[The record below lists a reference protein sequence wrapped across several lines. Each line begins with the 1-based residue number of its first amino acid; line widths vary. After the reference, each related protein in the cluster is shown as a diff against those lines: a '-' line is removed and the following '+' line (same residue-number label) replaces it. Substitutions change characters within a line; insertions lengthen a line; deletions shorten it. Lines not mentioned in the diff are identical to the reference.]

1 MCGISSEV
9 SMGKYDLAR
18 LTAIIEGI
26 GKYLDDL
33 DKLSVHNLSDLKN
46 EQKYY
51 AASMVLFQL
60 INRAIN
66 LADGVVSAEN
76 LGMPESYRNIFQ
88 RLVKAKIIND
98 RMYQDF
104 SALVRVRNLI
114 AHEYETLFE
123 RDIYEAMQKIKVIN
137 ELIAIVKSKANGK
150 RNLAVNNTR
159 KG

>member
-1 MCGISSEV
+1 
-9 SMGKYDLAR
+9 MGKYDLVR

-26 GKYLDDL
+26 GKYFNDL
-33 DKLSVHNLSDLKN
+33 DKLSVRSLSDLKD

-88 RLVKAKIIND
+88 RLAQAKIIND

-123 RDIYEAMQKIKVIN
+123 KDIYEAIQKIKVIN

-150 RNLAVNNTR
+150 RNLAVNNIK